1 MMLKT
6 HLALMDELKDYAS
19 PRAKLTRMLKSGS
32 IVQLRRGLFVDD
44 VSISPRVVAPVLYG
58 PSYISFEYVLATAG
72 LIPERVAA
80 VTSATFN
87 KNKDKVFRT
96 PIGEFVYRYLPAA
109 VYPHGIKHEIEEG
122 AGYLIATP
130 EKALCDSIYKVKGLN
145 SPRDVVNLLFDDW
158 RIQQS
163 DLANLDRAF
172 ISWIA
177 PMYGRRS
184 VAHLVKALET
194 GDWR

>member
-1 MMLKT
+1 MLKT

-80 VTSATFN
+80 VT
-87 KNKDKVFRT
+87 
-96 PIGEFVYRYLPAA
+96 
-109 VYPHGIKHEIEEG
+109 
-122 AGYLIATP
+122 
-130 EKALCDSIYKVKGLN
+130 
-145 SPRDVVNLLFDDW
+145 
-158 RIQQS
+158 
-163 DLANLDRAF
+163 
-172 ISWIA
+172 
-177 PMYGRRS
+177 
-184 VAHLVKALET
+184 
-194 GDWR
+194 